1 MPVFRENVDFLFDKF
16 IKVSSGGDR
25 IATVWAVGSHN
36 GNLIMTVIEKTI
48 DDLTLHDIA
57 DKPAF
62 VTLHDLMKFSPYW
75 QYDSKALNQAEKLAQ
90 LKKPL

>member
-1 MPVFRENVDFLFDKF
+1 MWIFFDKF

-25 IATVWAVGSHN
+25 IATVWAVGSHK
-36 GNLIMTVIEKTI
+36 GNLIMTVIEKTT

-75 QYDSKALNQAEKLAQ
+75 QYDSKALNQAERLAQ
-90 LKKPL
+90 FKKLL

>member
-1 MPVFRENVDFLFDKF
+1 MPVFREDVDFLFDKF

-25 IATVWAVGSHN
+25 IATVWAVGSHK

-62 VTLHDLMKFSPYW
+62 VTLDDLMKFSPYW
-75 QYDSKALNQAEKLAQ
+75 EYDTKALDQAGKLAR
-90 LKKPL
+90 LKKNL

>member
-25 IATVWAVGSHN
+25 VATVWAVGSHK

-48 DDLTLHDIA
+48 DDLSLHDIA

-62 VTLHDLMKFSPYW
+62 FTLHDLMKFSPYW
-75 QYDSKALNQAEKLAQ
+75 QYDSKALNQAGKLAQ